1 MGDAEF
7 DFTPF
12 LEVVRMH
19 LNSNILNNMII
30 TTVKPTR
37 TNCLAE
43 ENYITWTDG
52 RVVQNM
58 VLRLRNVESGE
69 IENKFSWIDVTGGGD
84 FDCYRAILLTPP
96 LTMVLYGT

>member
-1 MGDAEF
+1 MQEVYDRDLFSADDKMGDAEF

-12 LEVVRMH
+12 LEAVKMRFDD
-19 LNSNILNNMII
+19 IPNNTII

-43 ENYITWTDG
+43 ESYITWSDG

-69 IENKFSWIDVTGGGD
+69 LEIKLSWIDVPGRRGS
-84 FDCYRAILLTPP
+84 
-96 LTMVLYGT
+96 